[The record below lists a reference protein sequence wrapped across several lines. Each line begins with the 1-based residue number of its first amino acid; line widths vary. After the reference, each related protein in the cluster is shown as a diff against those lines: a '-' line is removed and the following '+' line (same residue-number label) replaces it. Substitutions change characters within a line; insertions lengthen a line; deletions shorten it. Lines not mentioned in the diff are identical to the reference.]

1 MLLKVIAVEKL
12 LQMPGAY
19 ARNFAK
25 PSDTSKIKSLLCS
38 RRICLTLENGHFSVL
53 SVLSS
58 VQGSTWTSAAFGG
71 ELGCLVDDIWVSSF
85 FSHFH
90 GKFI

>member
-38 RRICLTLENGHFSVL
+38 RRIWRKEITCNLVLFNLGKWALLRAVGAQLSARFYMDFS
-53 SVLSS
+53 
-58 VQGSTWTSAAFGG
+58 STW
-71 ELGCLVDDIWVSSF
+71 W
-85 FSHFH
+85 
-90 GKFI
+90 

>member
-1 MLLKVIAVEKL
+1 MLVT
-12 LQMPGAY
+12 LQSHLILQKSS
-19 ARNFAK
+19 RFFAADGFGGK
-25 PSDTSKIKSLLCS
+25 KSRAIS
-38 RRICLTLENGHFSVL
+38 YCLTLENGHFSVL

-85 FSHFH
+85 L
-90 GKFI
+90 